1 MAWSGGAFT
10 RANGANEWVTDYNNG
25 VGIEPA
31 RHDAQDNDLATGINQ
46 CLNKDGSNAATGNLN
61 LGGNIPTNIGAGTAA
76 APALCMNNDTNTGF
90 FSAAADQI
98 GVATNG
104 AERIRID
111 ATGNVGLG
119 TTTPGAN
126 IDIQTTTGNMTITR
140 FSADTTTSAI
150 TLRKNRNATVG
161 GNTIVNSGDEIGA
174 IGFQASNG
182 TTYTPA
188 AAIYALVDGTPGA
201 TNDMPGRLAFYTTQD
216 GNGAFTE
223 RMRID
228 NSGKVG
234 IGGAPTWNFDLI
246 GNNNGDFISRIYNAN
261 SGASGNAQI
270 LFGNNTSDAAIGL
283 RLNSSANAGLGGANS
298 FNIYQ
303 GLAAPICLFTAGT
316 VRQTIASNG
325 IHTMHAY
332 GAGTATF
339 SAAGVISSVSDERL
353 KVKDG
358 SITDPLTKIEAL
370 QPGYWRWKDEMQD
383 ELGSQRELGFFAQN
397 VNAAIG
403 EEAAPVPE
411 EGKRWGYYDRSVL
424 AVAVEAIKELHAKVK
439 TLEAKVAAL
448 ES

>member
-1 MAWSGGAFT
+1 MGWSGGTYTKGNAGT
-10 RANGANEWVTDYNNG
+10 GGWAGDQSLG
-25 VGIEPA
+25 IGIEA
-31 RHDAQDNDLATGINQ
+31 SRHDTQDNDFATGINQ

-61 LGGNIPTNIGAGTAA
+61 LGGFKLTNAAVGTVSSDVTTLGQAQAGIDQNRTATEVNWNINK
-76 APALCMNNDTNTGF
+76 
-90 FSAAADQI
+90 
-98 GVATNG
+98 
-104 AERIRID
+104 
-111 ATGNVGLG
+111 
-119 TTTPGAN
+119 
-126 IDIQTTTGNMTITR
+126 
-140 FSADTTTSAI
+140 FSADNSGTNVFFNKS
-150 TLRKNRNATVG
+150 RGATVG
-161 GNTIVNSGDEIGA
+161 TNTIAQNGDVVGA
-174 IGFQASNG
+174 LIFRGANG
-182 TTYTPA
+182 TGYDQA
-188 AAIYALVDGTPGA
+188 ALIVGSIDGVPGA
-201 TNDMPGRLAFYTTQD
+201 SADMPGRLTFHTTPD
-216 GNGAFTE
+216 GTSTAVE

-234 IGGAPTWNFDLI
+234 IGGTPTWNLDII
-246 GNNNGDFISRIYNAN
+246 GNLNGDYASRLYNSN
-261 SGASGNAQI
+261 SGITANAQF
-270 LFGNNTSDAAIGL
+270 LFGNDTNSAAVGL
-283 RLNSSANAGLGGANS
+283 RLNSSTNTGLGGVNA

-303 GLAAPICLFTAGT
+303 GLAAPICLFTSGT